1 MRNPAIEEGAP
12 SAATRINSEDASVG
26 CKAPRASESH
36 VGKAYKYLL
45 AGSYMMEA
53 QREH

>member
-1 MRNPAIEEGAP
+1 MSNPATEEEEP
-12 SAATRINSEDASVG
+12 SATTRRNSEDASLG

-36 VGKAYKYLL
+36 VGKGYKYLL
-45 AGSYMMEA
+45 AGRDMMEA